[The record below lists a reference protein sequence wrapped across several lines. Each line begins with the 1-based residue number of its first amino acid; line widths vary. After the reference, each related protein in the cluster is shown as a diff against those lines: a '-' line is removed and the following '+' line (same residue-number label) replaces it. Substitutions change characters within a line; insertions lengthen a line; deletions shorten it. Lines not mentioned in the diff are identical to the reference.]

1 MPSAFRYRLGLD
13 LGSTS
18 IGWCVLRL
26 DASFQPVALV
36 RLGARIFSDGRNPKD
51 GSSLAVTRRLAR
63 QMRRRRDR
71 LLKRKARLMA
81 ALIRMEFFPEQPQA
95 RAQLAALD
103 PYALRKRGLDEKLT
117 PAEFARALFHLNQR
131 RGFKSNRKADKKDSD
146 SGLLKQAIGKMRER
160 LAADGARTVGEWL
173 AQRHVRRESVR
184 ARLRGTTIRDKAYD
198 FYVDRGMIEAEFDAI
213 WSKQAELQATL
224 FTEPKRAELKD
235 ILLHQRPL
243 KPVRPGRC
251 TLIPEEERAPLALPS
266 VQRFRIY
273 QEVNNLRILTGSL
286 QETTLTLEQRDTIAH
301 LLENKGEA
309 SFTSIRRAL
318 KLSGATTFNLEDTK
332 REKLKGN
339 MTSALLSKPD
349 YFGEAWRGFDHQK
362 QEAIVDKLLDEA
374 SESALIEWLKAETGV
389 DEAHAENI
397 ANARLPDGYGNL
409 GRTAISRILP
419 VLQAEVLTYDKAVV
433 AAGFSSHSALSHAEG
448 TGEIMAEL
456 PYYGEPL
463 QRHVGF
469 GTGVPEDPA
478 EKRYGRIANPTV
490 HIGLNQVRAVV
501 NSLIKRYGHPAEVV
515 VEVARE
521 LKQGREKRL
530 ELQKEQKARQD
541 QNERWRAE
549 IKAATGIDAKPLDL
563 QRMRLWV
570 ELNPQDVASRCCPYT
585 GEPIGIARLFSD
597 EVEIEHILPFSRTL
611 DDSLNN
617 RTVAMRRANR
627 DKCNQTPFEA
637 FGHSPPGYDYAA
649 ILERAKCMSRE
660 KAKRFAAD
668 AYEKWLREDK
678 DFLARALNDTAYLS
692 RVAKEYLS
700 LVCPPNRVRVIPG
713 RLTAMLR
720 GKFELNSALSGNST
734 KNRDDHRHHAIDAA
748 VIAVTDQGLLQRFA
762 RANRDAQEKGL
773 HRLVEDM
780 PLPWPHYRMQVIN
793 AIERVLVSHKPDHG
807 YQGGLHNDTAYGL
820 REGGMVAHRVPLDRF
835 ASTEAIEK
843 TVFADANAQQWL
855 LDKTRGLSGKELASR
870 LQELGRQSRHVR
882 VLEKLKVLA
891 FSSQKA
897 NGRHGTDD
905 NGQPAAYKGYQGNS
919 NYCIEIV
926 RNEKGKWEGDVI
938 STFDA
943 YQIVA
948 KHGETALRDPTRSR
962 SGLPLIM
969 RLMIDDAVVMESDGK
984 CEVYRVVKIP
994 QSGQMSFA
1002 PVNEA
1007 NVNARNSEKAFAY
1020 TTKYP
1025 GSLMSAKGRRA
1036 TISPIGLLN
1045 DPGFTG

>member
-1 MPSAFRYRLGLD
+1 M
-13 LGSTS
+13 
-18 IGWCVLRL
+18 
-26 DASFQPVALV
+26 Q
-36 RLGARIFSDGRNPKD
+36 
-51 GSSLAVTRRLAR
+51 
-63 QMRRRRDR
+63 
-71 LLKRKARLMA
+71 
-81 ALIRMEFFPEQPQA
+81 ALIRLGFFPEQEQA
-95 RAQLAALD
+95 RAQLTSLD
-103 PYALRKRGLDEKLT
+103 PYELRQRGLDEKLR
-117 PAEFARALFHLNQR
+117 PEEFARALFHLNQR

-146 SGLLKQAIGKMRER
+146 SGLLKQAISKMRER
-160 LAADGARTVGEWL
+160 LATDSARTVGEWL
-173 AQRHVRRESVR
+173 AHRHAKRESVR
-184 ARLRGTTIRDKAYD
+184 ARLRGTTVKDKAYD
-198 FYVDRGMIEAEFDAI
+198 FYVDRGMIEAEFDAL
-213 WSKQAELQATL
+213 WARQAELQADI

-235 ILLHQRPL
+235 ILLHQRLL

-266 VQRFRIY
+266 VQRFRLY

-286 QETTLTLEQRDTIAH
+286 QETVLTRDQRDTVIS
-301 LLENKGEA
+301 LLESKGEA
-309 SFTSIRRAL
+309 TFASIRKML
-318 KLSGATTFNLEDTK
+318 KLPGATTFNLEDAK

-339 MTSALLSKPD
+339 TTSALLAKPD
-349 YFGEAWRGFDHQK
+349 YFGVAWRGFDHVR
-362 QEAIVDKLLDEA
+362 QETIVSKLLDEA
-374 SESALIEWLKAETGV
+374 SESALIAWLQQETGI

-397 ANARLPDGYGNL
+397 ANARLADGYGNL

-419 VLQAEVLTYDKAVV
+419 LLQAEVLTYDKAAV

-448 TGEIMAEL
+448 TGEIMTEL
-456 PYYGEPL
+456 PYYGEAL

-490 HIGLNQVRAVV
+490 HIGLNQVRIVV
-501 NSLIKRYGHPAEVV
+501 NALIKRYGHPAEVV

-570 ELNPQDVASRCCPYT
+570 ELNPHDVANRCCPYT
-585 GEPIGIARLFSD
+585 GEPISIARLFSE
-597 EVEIEHILPFSRTL
+597 EVEVEHILPFARTL

-617 RTVAMRRANR
+617 RTVALRRANR

-649 ILERAKCMSRE
+649 VLERARSMPRE
-660 KAKRFAAD
+660 KAKRFAPD
-668 AYEKWLREDK
+668 AYEKWLRDDK

-700 LVCPPNRVRVIPG
+700 LVCPPNRVRAIPG

-720 GKFELNSALSGNST
+720 GKFELNSALSGNAT
-734 KNRDDHRHHAIDAA
+734 KNREDHRHHAIDAA

-762 RANRDAQEKGL
+762 RANRDAQERGL

-780 PLPWPHYRMQVIN
+780 PLPWPRYRMQVIN

-807 YQGGLHNDTAYGL
+807 YQGGLHNETALGL
-820 REGGMVAHRVPLDRF
+820 RGGGMVAHRVPIDRF
-835 ASTEAIEK
+835 TGTEAIEK
-843 TVFADANAQQWL
+843 AVFADANAQRWL
-855 LDKTRGLSGKELASR
+855 LENTRGLAGKELAIR
-870 LQELGRQSRHVR
+870 LQELSRRSRHVR

-891 FSSQKA
+891 FTSKKA
-897 NGRHGTDD
+897 NGRHGVDD
-905 NGQPAAYKGYQGNS
+905 DGQPAAYKGYQGNS

-926 RNEKGKWEGDVI
+926 LNEKGKWEGDVI

-948 KHGETALRDPTRSR
+948 KHGESALRAPARSR
-962 SGLPLIM
+962 SGLPLVM
-969 RLMIDDAVVMESDGK
+969 RLMINDTVVMEVDGHPAA
-984 CEVYRVVKIP
+984 YRIAVIP
-994 QSGQMSFA
+994 GSGQMSFA
-1002 PVNEA
+1002 QVNEA
-1007 NVNARNSEKAFAY
+1007 NVDSRNRDKADTFKY
-1020 TTKYP
+1020 ITKYP
-1025 GSLMSAKGRRA
+1025 GSLMVARGRRA
-1036 TISPIGLLN
+1036 TISPIGALN
-1045 DPGFTG
+1045 DPGFTD